1 MTTKNGWWSIII
13 SSSCRPSVS
22 SFSSGGCITLVVV
35 VLNPMRIDPY
45 PRELRLCGLIEF
57 AGIEL
62 FNHHH
67 QQQDR
72 NMSRKVTITIT
83 HHTTPADYHL
93 DGLSNFNGLIG
104 GIEKDGRWKRI
115 ANIKPN

>member
-1 MTTKNGWWSIII
+1 
-13 SSSCRPSVS
+13 
-22 SFSSGGCITLVVV
+22 
-35 VLNPMRIDPY
+35 
-45 PRELRLCGLIEF
+45 
-57 AGIEL
+57 
-62 FNHHH
+62 
-67 QQQDR
+67 
-72 NMSRKVTITIT
+72 MSRKVTITIT

>member
-1 MTTKNGWWSIII
+1 MDGGQLSFPVHVV
-13 SSSCRPSVS
+13 RVSVRL
-22 SFSSGGCITLVVV
+22 GCITLVVV

-115 ANIKPN
+115 ANKNRIKCLS